1 MEMTQYLNVFMDEV
15 QEHLQTLN
23 TSLLALE
30 NNPADSSLL
39 EAIFRAAHTLK
50 GASATMGFNKMS
62 NITHAMEDLLTRL
75 RNGEIAVSSEI
86 INVLFECF
94 DLLDALAQGIA
105 AGHEEDIEAAGLLT
119 QLRMLASAG
128 KKEVTITAARSVKHE
143 IKPEYNRDEKALIEE
158 SISNGRILYHVSVK
172 LREDCLLKGARAFM
186 VLRELEK
193 LGQVVRTWPL
203 TKDLEDEN
211 FDDHFIIG
219 VLSVENT
226 EKVKSP
232 VASITDVEIVAVE
245 HIDLAG
251 LPLSQ
256 SEEGTKETVR
266 GTGVIRSG
274 AVPRAVTSPT
284 VRVEIKKLDDLMN
297 IVAEL
302 VIQRSQ
308 LEQLSEALESKRL
321 NEVVEHFSRLT
332 VDLRDRVLR
341 ARMVQVDSVFS
352 RFPRLVRDLSR
363 DLSKEISLEI
373 VGGDTELDR
382 TVIDHIGDPLMH
394 LIRNAVDHGIESPSE
409 RLQAGKPQEGRLT
422 LRAYQ
427 ESNTVVI
434 VIEDDGRGY
443 NLERLRQKAVDG
455 GFVTEEES
463 RRYTDEELIELVFI
477 PGLSTAQQVTDVSGR
492 GVGMDV
498 VKNAIEGLGGVI
510 SIKSEYGVGTAVQV
524 RLPLTLAIIQTM
536 LVRSGDETYAIPTSY
551 IEQTISVGSREV
563 QNFRGQEVVNIRGDI
578 LPLLRLN
585 RLVDT
590 PVSSAPESPELDAII
605 IKIGEHRVLLV
616 VDQLIRQQDIVI
628 RPLGGYLGKI
638 EGIAGGTVLGDGS
651 IALVLDMR
659 VVA

>member
-1 MEMTQYLNVFMDEV
+1 MEMTQYLSVFMDEC
-15 QEHLQTLN
+15 QEHLHTLN

-30 NNPADSSLL
+30 NDPNNAGLL

-62 NITHAMEDLLTRL
+62 NITHAMEDLLTRV

-86 INVLFECF
+86 VNILFECF
-94 DLLDALAQGIA
+94 DLLEALAQGIA
-105 AGHEEDIEAAGLLT
+105 SGHEEEIETTGLLT
-119 QLRMLASAG
+119 QLRMLTSSG
-128 KKEVTITAARSVKHE
+128 KKEVTIAARPVKRE
-143 IKPEYNRDEKALIEE
+143 IKPEYNRDEKGLIEE
-158 SISNGRILYHVSVK
+158 NISNGKILYHVGAK

-193 LGQVVRTWPL
+193 CGQVVRTWPPA
-203 TKDLEDEN
+203 KDLEDEN
-211 FDDHFIIG
+211 FEDQFMIG

-226 EKVKSP
+226 ETVKNA
-232 VASITDVEIVAVE
+232 VAGITDVESVVVE

-251 LPLSQ
+251 LPLIQ

-266 GTGVIRSG
+266 GAAVIRSG
-274 AVPRAVTSPT
+274 VSPRAVTSPT

-308 LEQLSEALESKRL
+308 LEQLSEVLDSKRL

-363 DLSKEISLEI
+363 DLGKEVTLEI
-373 VGGDTELDR
+373 IGGDTELDR

-394 LIRNAVDHGIESPSE
+394 LIRNAVDHGIESPTD
-409 RLQAGKPQEGRLT
+409 RLQAGKPQAGRLI

-434 VIEDDGRGY
+434 VIEDDGRGLNY
-443 NLERLRQKAVDG
+443 EKLRQKAVESG
-455 GFVTEEES
+455 YATEADS
-463 RRYTDEELIELVFI
+463 CSYSDQELIDLIFV
-477 PGLSTAQQVTDVSGR
+477 PGLSTAQEITDVSGR

-498 VKNAIEGLGGVI
+498 VKNVIEGLGGVI
-510 SIKSEYGVGTAVQV
+510 SIRSEYGTGMSVQV

-536 LVRSGDETYAIPTSY
+536 LVRSGDEIYAIPTSY
-551 IEQTISVGSREV
+551 IDQTISVGSREV

-578 LPLLRLN
+578 LPLLRLD
-585 RLVDT
+585 RLIE
-590 PVSSAPESPELDAII
+590 SAASATPESSELDAII
-605 IKIGEHRVLLV
+605 VKIGEHRVLLV
-616 VDQLIRQQDIVI
+616 VDQLIRQQDVVI
-628 RPLGGYLGKI
+628 RPLGGYLGRI
-638 EGIAGGTVLGDGS
+638 EGIAGGTVLGDGH

-659 VVA
+659 VLA

>member
-1 MEMTQYLNVFMDEV
+1 MEMTQYLSVFMDEV
-15 QEHLQTLN
+15 QEHLHTLN

-30 NNPADSSLL
+30 NDPTNAGLL
-39 EAIFRAAHTLK
+39 ETIFRAAHTLK

-62 NITHAMEDLLTRL
+62 NITHAMEDLLTRI
-75 RNGEIAVSSEI
+75 RNGDIAVSSEI
-86 INVLFECF
+86 VNIMFECF
-94 DLLDALAQGIA
+94 DLLEALAQGIA
-105 AGHEEDIEAAGLLT
+105 SGHEEDIETAGLLT
-119 QLRMLASAG
+119 QLRMLTSAG
-128 KKEVTITAARSVKHE
+128 KKEVTITARPAKRE

-158 SISNGRILYHVSVK
+158 NINSGKILYHVSVK
-172 LREDCLLKGARAFM
+172 LRDDCLLKGARAFM
-186 VLRELEK
+186 ALRELEK
-193 LGQVVRTWPL
+193 HGQVVRTWPL
-203 TKDLEDEN
+203 AKDLEDEN
-211 FDDHFIIG
+211 FENQFMVG

-226 EKVKSP
+226 DSIKSP
-232 VASITDVEIVAVE
+232 VVGITDVDQVVVE

-251 LPLSQ
+251 LPLIQ
-256 SEEGTKETVR
+256 SEESVKDTAR
-266 GTGVIRSG
+266 GAAVTRSG
-274 AVPRAVTSPT
+274 VTPRAVTSPT

-308 LEQLSEALESKRL
+308 LEQLSEVLNSKQL

-363 DLSKEISLEI
+363 DLGREINLEI
-373 VGGDTELDR
+373 IGGDTELDR

-394 LIRNAVDHGIESPSE
+394 LIRNSVDHGIESPSE
-409 RLQAGKPQEGRLT
+409 RLQAGKSQTGRLA

-434 VIEDDGRGY
+434 EIEDDGRG
-443 NLERLRQKAVDG
+443 LSFERLRLKAVEG
-455 GFVTEEES
+455 GFITEDDS
-463 RRYTDEELIELVFI
+463 RNYTNEELTDLVFV
-477 PGLSTAQQVTDVSGR
+477 PGLSTAQNVTDVSGR

-498 VKNAIEGLGGVI
+498 VKNVIEGLGGVI
-510 SIKSEYGVGTAVQV
+510 SIKSDYGFGTTVQV

-536 LVRSGDETYAIPTSY
+536 LVRSSDEIYAIPTSY
-551 IEQTISVGSREV
+551 IDQTISVGSREV
-563 QNFRGQEVVNIRGDI
+563 QNFRGQEVINVRGDI
-578 LPLLRLN
+578 LPLLRLD
-585 RLVDT
+585 RLVE
-590 PVSSAPESPELDAII
+590 SAAPSTAESNELDAII
-605 IKIGEHRVLLV
+605 IKIGEHRALLV

-638 EGIAGGTVLGDGS
+638 DGIAGGTVLGDGH

-659 VVA
+659 VVV

>member
-128 KKEVTITAARSVKHE
+128 KKEVAITAARSVKHE

-302 VIQRSQ
+302 F
-308 LEQLSEALESKRL
+308 A
-321 NEVVEHFSRLT
+321 
-332 VDLRDRVLR
+332 
-341 ARMVQVDSVFS
+341 A
-352 RFPRLVRDLSR
+352 
-363 DLSKEISLEI
+363 
-373 VGGDTELDR
+373 
-382 TVIDHIGDPLMH
+382 
-394 LIRNAVDHGIESPSE
+394 
-409 RLQAGKPQEGRLT
+409 
-422 LRAYQ
+422 
-427 ESNTVVI
+427 
-434 VIEDDGRGY
+434 
-443 NLERLRQKAVDG
+443 
-455 GFVTEEES
+455 
-463 RRYTDEELIELVFI
+463 
-477 PGLSTAQQVTDVSGR
+477 
-492 GVGMDV
+492 
-498 VKNAIEGLGGVI
+498 
-510 SIKSEYGVGTAVQV
+510 
-524 RLPLTLAIIQTM
+524 
-536 LVRSGDETYAIPTSY
+536 
-551 IEQTISVGSREV
+551 
-563 QNFRGQEVVNIRGDI
+563 
-578 LPLLRLN
+578 
-585 RLVDT
+585 
-590 PVSSAPESPELDAII
+590 
-605 IKIGEHRVLLV
+605 
-616 VDQLIRQQDIVI
+616 
-628 RPLGGYLGKI
+628 
-638 EGIAGGTVLGDGS
+638 
-651 IALVLDMR
+651 
-659 VVA
+659 

>member
-1 MEMTQYLNVFMDEV
+1 
-15 QEHLQTLN
+15 
-23 TSLLALE
+23 
-30 NNPADSSLL
+30 
-39 EAIFRAAHTLK
+39 
-50 GASATMGFNKMS
+50 
-62 NITHAMEDLLTRL
+62 
-75 RNGEIAVSSEI
+75 
-86 INVLFECF
+86 
-94 DLLDALAQGIA
+94 
-105 AGHEEDIEAAGLLT
+105 
-119 QLRMLASAG
+119 
-128 KKEVTITAARSVKHE
+128 
-143 IKPEYNRDEKALIEE
+143 
-158 SISNGRILYHVSVK
+158 
-172 LREDCLLKGARAFM
+172 
-186 VLRELEK
+186 
-193 LGQVVRTWPL
+193 
-203 TKDLEDEN
+203 
-211 FDDHFIIG
+211 
-219 VLSVENT
+219 
-226 EKVKSP
+226 
-232 VASITDVEIVAVE
+232 
-245 HIDLAG
+245 AG